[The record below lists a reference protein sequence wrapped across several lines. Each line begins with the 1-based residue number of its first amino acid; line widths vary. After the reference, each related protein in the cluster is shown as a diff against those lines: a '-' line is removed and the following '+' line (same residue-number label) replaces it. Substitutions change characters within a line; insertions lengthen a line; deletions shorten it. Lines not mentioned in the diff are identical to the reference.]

1 MMNGDA
7 RRLTRIIVAAS
18 MGNALEWYDFT
29 VFGYFALQI
38 SAAFFPATTQA
49 NALLLTWGTFGA
61 SFLARPLGAVV
72 LGSYADRKGRRA
84 AMTASILLMSV
95 GTLLMAVIPGYASIG
110 FAAPV
115 CVLLARLMQG
125 FSAGGEFG
133 GATAFMIEHGQKR
146 RGFFGSFQ
154 FTSQSLAQA
163 AGAGTAWALS
173 AFLSAHALHDWG
185 FRIPFLIGLLIGP
198 VGFYVRRH
206 VDETPVFDAATADK
220 APALALLRAHPGRV
234 LLGAT
239 TIAAGTAGTYLCPN
253 ATAYGAR
260 AEFRGAPDHSRRL
273 LFRYAFG
280 GAYVGPDRAHRTN
293 DCRALC
299 TNDMVIP
306 RFHSGSKISD
316 LCRAADRD
324 GGEAGAAI
332 LVHGPA
338 GDAAGRNI
346 PDYHARGGDVGHL
359 LARRAAVRQ
368 FYAAGRNLA
377 GADHR
382 GQIQSR
388 LLSGGC
394 RAFVARGI
402 SNDKAADSLAFIARD
417 SAPRVAVAAD
427 ERQTGDQRQGADD
440 RDAGE
445 CGDALQ
451 RVSL

>member
-49 NALLLTWGTFGA
+49 TALLLTWGTFGA

-173 AFLSAHALHDWG
+173 AFLSAPALHDWG

-239 TIAAGTAGTYLCPN
+239 TIAAGTAGTYLNTYLPTYAQTQLHMALGPSFAVPLIIAVVSCFVTPLAAHMSDRIGRIGPMIVALFVLMIWSYPAFILVVKFPTFAVLLTVMVVKQVLQSWYTAPL
-253 ATAYGAR
+253 ATLL
-260 AEFRGAPDHSRRL
+260 AEIFPTTTRGVGMSVTYSLGVL
-273 LFRYAFG
+273 LF
-280 GAYVGPDRAHRTN
+280 
-293 DCRALC
+293 
-299 TNDMVIP
+299 
-306 RFHSGSKISD
+306 GSFTP
-316 LCRAADRD
+316 LAATW
-324 GGEAGAAI
+324 
-332 LVHGPA
+332 LVQTT
-338 GDAAGRNI
+338 GDKSSPG
-346 PDYHARGGDVGHL
+346 Y
-359 LARRAAVRQ
+359 
-368 FYAAGRNLA
+368 YLA
-377 GADHR
+377 GA
-382 GQIQSR
+382 G
-388 LLSGGC
+388 LLSL
-394 RAFVARGI
+394 
-402 SNDKAADSLAFIARD
+402 AALVTI
-417 SAPRVAVAAD
+417 
-427 ERQTGDQRQGADD
+427 RQRIP
-440 RDAGE
+440 
-445 CGDALQ
+445 LH
-451 RVSL
+451 L